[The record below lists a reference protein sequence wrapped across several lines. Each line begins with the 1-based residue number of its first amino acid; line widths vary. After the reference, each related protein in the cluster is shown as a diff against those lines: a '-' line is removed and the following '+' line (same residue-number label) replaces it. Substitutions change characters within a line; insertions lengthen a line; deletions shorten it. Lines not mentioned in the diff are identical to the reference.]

1 MNPSQTLRRL
11 SLVALLI
18 WLVALVMLPVGELL
32 QRSLKSEI
40 SVAIFGP
47 EEIRLGGRVLRIEG
61 DTVYLDDKAYSTEG
75 ATFEAEGFRAR
86 IEEGEFLEAACS
98 RIMLYDRPV
107 SVAPIRVE
115 ITGDRWIIDGVVLGE
130 EDYQRT
136 VSRYVG
142 AATFREYLS
151 NPGLRSSI
159 GHSLFTSSTAMAVAV
174 FLAFF
179 YAYGLTRT
187 RMPGKAIFRIVAVLP
202 LFAPTM
208 LYGLSLI
215 YLFGNQGLITTGFF
229 EHVEWLAFDIK
240 LYGPVGIIIA
250 ETVFAFPA
258 AFIVL
263 RVALGSTDARLYEAA
278 TMLGASRLR
287 IFWTVTLPGVRL
299 GLFNAAL
306 ICFTLAFTDF
316 GAPKIVGGNYNVLA
330 VDVYKQVVG
339 QQNFSMGA
347 VVSLVLLVPAVVAFV
362 LERWIQR
369 RGSSSMD
376 TRSVPYQPDSRPIRD
391 GAYFFLC
398 STIAGAILVLVF
410 VAGYGSLV
418 NLWPYD
424 LDLSFK
430 HYDFEGVRGSSEAF
444 WNSVRMSAYTAGA
457 GTIIVFVSAFMID
470 RLKALP
476 LVRRA
481 SYGLSI
487 LPLALPGLVIGIAF
501 VFLFNRPDFRIPLL
515 DLTVPNP
522 LTPLMGTMALLVISS
537 ILHFY
542 AVSFLTA
549 TTALRQM
556 DPHYEE
562 ASESL
567 GAPLSRLFFR
577 VTLPVCSPALLEI
590 AGYLFVSTMA
600 TVSAVIFLYSPETLP
615 ASVAIVNMDDAG
627 DTAPAAAMCMLI
639 VGTNILVRLGL
650 ELVEA
655 IVIRRGAASR
665 ARELAS
671 ATGQPGRDH
680 GVPESL
686 VP

>member
-1 MNPSQTLRRL
+1 MHPSQTLRRL
-11 SLVALLI
+11 CIAAVLI
-18 WLVALVMLPVGELL
+18 WLVALVLLPVGELI
-32 QRSLKSEI
+32 QRSVQAEV

-47 EEIRLGGRVLRIEG
+47 EEVRMGGRILRIE
-61 DTVYLDDKAYSTEG
+61 DEQVYLDDAAYPLDG
-75 ATFEAEGFRAR
+75 DTFESNGFQAR
-86 IEEGEFLEAACS
+86 IVEGEFREVTCKEVL
-98 RIMLYDRPV
+98 LYERRTPI
-107 SVAPIRVE
+107 APIRVE
-115 ITGDRWIIDGVVLGE
+115 IDGDRWMIDGVVLGE

-136 VSRYVG
+136 VTRYVG

-151 NPGLRSSI
+151 NPGLRSSL
-159 GHSLFTSSTAMAVAV
+159 GHSLFTSSTAMAMAV
-174 FLAFF
+174 VLAFF

-187 RMPGKAIFRIVAVLP
+187 RMPGKVIFRIIAVLP

-229 EHVEWLAFDIK
+229 ENAEWLAFDID

-250 ETVFAFPA
+250 ETVFTFPA

-263 RVALGSTDARLYEAA
+263 RVALGNTDARLYEAA

-347 VVSLVLLVPAVVAFV
+347 VVSLVLLVPAVVAFA
-362 LERWIQR
+362 LERFIQR
-369 RGSSSMD
+369 RGSSSLD
-376 TRSVPYQPDSRPIRD
+376 TRSVPYVPASRPVRD
-391 GAYFFLC
+391 GAYLALC
-398 STIAGAILVLVF
+398 SVIAGAILVLVF

-418 NLWPYD
+418 SLWPYD
-424 LDLSFK
+424 LNLSLK
-430 HYDFEGVRGSSEAF
+430 HYDFEGVRGSAEAF
-444 WNSVRMSAYTAGA
+444 WNSVRMSLYTAGI
-457 GTIIVFVSAFMID
+457 GTVIIFSSAFLIERM
-470 RLKALP
+470 KALP
-476 LVRRA
+476 LIRRA

-501 VFLFNRPDFRIPLL
+501 VFLFNRPDFRIPLI
-515 DLTVPNP
+515 DIVMPNP
-522 LTPLMGTMALLVISS
+522 LTPLMGTMAVLVISS

-567 GAPLSRLFFR
+567 GAPISRLFFR

-615 ASVAIVNMDDAG
+615 ASVAVVNMDDAG

-639 VGTNILVRLGL
+639 VVTNILVRSGL
-650 ELVEA
+650 ELLEGILA
-655 IVIRRGAASR
+655 RRRAASGGRKNQQDSQERLQR
-665 ARELAS
+665 APA
-671 ATGQPGRDH
+671 
-680 GVPESL
+680 
-686 VP
+686 